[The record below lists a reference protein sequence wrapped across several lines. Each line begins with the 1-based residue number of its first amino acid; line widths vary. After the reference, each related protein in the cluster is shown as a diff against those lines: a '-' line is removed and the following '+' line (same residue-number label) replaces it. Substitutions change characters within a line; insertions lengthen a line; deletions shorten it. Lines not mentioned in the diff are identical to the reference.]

1 MVRVFA
7 FVKTAVLIW
16 LETPGTFGTPPWD
29 TSWDT
34 YGTTHYYYVVTRG
47 DAWDTLGTLM
57 GQLGAKKGGF

>member
-16 LETPGTFGTPPWD
+16 LKTPETLGTTP
-29 TSWDT
+29 WDT

-47 DAWDTLGTLM
+47 DTWDTLGTLM
-57 GQLGAKKGGF
+57 GQ